1 MENRKTEN
9 EWIRAVGRNRE
20 EELTAGID
28 DVSGNVLRGDLW
40 GNGDFWDDMLDLWE
54 EVWSWMEAPSL
65 SQCKAVGTRQG
76 NRRHTRGTKDSLM
89 SDVTMV
95 LFPTPSRSGC

>member
-1 MENRKTEN
+1 MTCALRISLSRCCRSLSPPAARQTKNVSAGTLADCGQQGSACGVFGGRMENRKTEN

-28 DVSGNVLRGDLW
+28 DVSGNVLRGNLW

-54 EVWSWMEAPSL
+54 EE
-65 SQCKAVGTRQG
+65 
-76 NRRHTRGTKDSLM
+76 
-89 SDVTMV
+89 
-95 LFPTPSRSGC
+95 

>member
-28 DVSGNVLRGDLW
+28 DVSGNVLRGNLW

-54 EVWSWMEAPSL
+54 EE
-65 SQCKAVGTRQG
+65 
-76 NRRHTRGTKDSLM
+76 
-89 SDVTMV
+89 
-95 LFPTPSRSGC
+95 